1 MKNIISVQ
9 ELNEE
14 RYEVIDT
21 LVNNSDVI
29 NFINSVEK
37 IQKTL
42 MTKDIQANEMY
53 RYLLTIMLNQC

>member
-29 NFINSVEK
+29 DFINSVEK
-37 IQKTL
+37 IQKSL

>member
-1 MKNIISVQ
+1 MKNISSVQ

-14 RYEVIDT
+14 RYEIIDT
-21 LVNNSDVI
+21 LVDNSDVI
-29 NFINSVEK
+29 DFINSVEK

>member
-14 RYEVIDT
+14 RYEVIDS
-21 LVNNSDVI
+21 LVNNNDVI
-29 NFINSVEK
+29 DFINSVEK
-37 IQKTL
+37 IQKSL